1 MLNVSKP
8 TLGRNFAGGGGLLN
22 LLPLALSVGLLILRV
37 GGGLAELEREVSPEE
52 VLTWGTNWT
61 DGLRE
66 SSPSTWIV
74 GRRHAGT
81 KEPPLEGALF
91 SRGWLGTERS
101 GKMFLAELRGDDS
114 SGGAGVERGDGVE
127 AISVRIVRRR
137 AAVVRCSMCDASS
150 RRLVSHV
157 IVHLDRLPTRSCS
170 SAITNRSPTG
180 EREA

>member
-1 MLNVSKP
+1 MSKP

-22 LLPLALSVGLLILRV
+22 LLALPFSVGLLILRV
-37 GGGLAELEREVSPEE
+37 GGGLAELEREVRPEE
-52 VLTWGTNWT
+52 VLTCGTNWT

-101 GKMFLAELRGDDS
+101 GRMFLAELRGDDS

-127 AISVRIVRRR
+127 AISVQV
-137 AAVVRCSMCDASS
+137 AVSYT
-150 RRLVSHV
+150 
-157 IVHLDRLPTRSCS
+157 HLTLPT
-170 SAITNRSPTG
+170 NR
-180 EREA
+180 EV

>member
-1 MLNVSKP
+1 M
-8 TLGRNFAGGGGLLN
+8 
-22 LLPLALSVGLLILRV
+22 
-37 GGGLAELEREVSPEE
+37 AELEREVKPEE

-61 DGLRE
+61 DGLRG

-101 GKMFLAELRGDDS
+101 GKILLAELLGDDS

-127 AISVRIVRRR
+127 AIVVRVVRR
-137 AAVVRCSMCDASS
+137 
-150 RRLVSHV
+150 L
-157 IVHLDRLPTRSCS
+157 
-170 SAITNRSPTG
+170 
-180 EREA
+180 